1 LLFLVDEVYVNQKPK
16 KNYRINKKAFDA
28 VMSHYRSL
36 LGIGSISA
44 MNMAILAKG
53 SPNPTRPTP
62 LDFRCDVDK
71 VIKKI
76 VPARWKARFIAV
88 YILTEG
94 ETDIE
99 HGMLAHK
106 IFGGAHHSFEQRMGE
121 QFVTRKLHPVQ
132 GRGYFHTIR
141 KAEGKRK

>member
-1 LLFLVDEVYVNQKPK
+1 MNQKPK
-16 KNYRINKKAFDA
+16 KKEFAKNKRAFDA

-44 MNMAILAKG
+44 MNMAASAKG

-71 VIKKI
+71 AIKKI
-76 VPARWKARFIAV
+76 VAARHRARFIAV

-99 HGMLAHK
+99 QEMLADK
-106 IFGGAHHSFEQRMGE
+106 IIGGARHSFEQRLGE
-121 QFVTRKLHPVQ
+121 QFVQRKIFPVQ